1 MWQGKKIG
9 RSGVPYGGWL
19 RRLERGMQWLAIP
32 NIAVLLVTLQ
42 VLGTLL
48 VYADPVWQWRLA
60 LIPDQV
66 RAGEI
71 WRLITFLA
79 LPLSLQPIFVFF
91 TLWFLYF
98 VVNSIE
104 SEWGDFKTTLYT
116 LTSILV
122 TIGYSMVFDYPV
134 GSISHFETSLFL
146 AAAALFPEME
156 VNLFLVIPVKM
167 KWLAWATGVFVLI
180 ELVRSDWL
188 GRFFL
193 IAIYSNFLL
202 FFGPAVI
209 SRWKNWLRRRR
220 FQRNMREG

>member
-1 MWQGKKIG
+1 MWQRNDFG
-9 RSGVPYGGWL
+9 RSGSPYGGWL
-19 RRLERGMQWLAIP
+19 RRLERSMQWLAIP

-48 VYADPVWQWRLA
+48 VYSDAVWQWRLA

-71 WRLITFLA
+71 WRLVTFLA
-79 LPLSLQPIFVFF
+79 LPLSLQPIFVIF

-98 VVNSIE
+98 VVNAIE
-104 SEWGDFKTTLYT
+104 SEWGAFKTTLYT

-122 TIGYSMVFDYPV
+122 TIGYSMIFDYPV
-134 GSISHFETSLFL
+134 GSISHFETSLFF

-156 VNLFLVIPVKM
+156 VALFLVIPVKF
-167 KWLAWATGVFVLI
+167 KWLAWATGAFVLV
-180 ELVRSDWL
+180 EFVQHSWL

-202 FFGPAVI
+202 FFGPAVV
-209 SRWKNWLRRRR
+209 SRLRNRVRKRR
-220 FQRNMREG
+220 FQRNFRD

>member
-1 MWQGKKIG
+1 
-9 RSGVPYGGWL
+9 
-19 RRLERGMQWLAIP
+19 MQWLAIP

-42 VLGTLL
+42 ILGTLL

-60 LIPDQV
+60 LVPDQV
-66 RAGEI
+66 RAGEV
-71 WRLITFLA
+71 WRLVTFLA
-79 LPLSLQPIFVFF
+79 LPLSLQPIFVIF

-98 VVNSIE
+98 VVNAIE
-104 SEWGDFKTTLYT
+104 AEWGAFKTTLYT

-122 TIGYSMVFDYPV
+122 TIAYSMVFDYPV

-167 KWLAWATGVFVLI
+167 RWLAWATGVFVLV
-180 ELVRSDWL
+180 EFVQKDWL

-193 IAIYSNFLL
+193 VAIYSNFLI
-202 FFGPAVI
+202 FFGPAVVN
-209 SRWKNWLRRRR
+209 RWRNWMRKRR
-220 FQRNMREG
+220 FQRNMRD